1 MFLIIHLLLVK
12 NVLIL
17 GVNADILEL
26 SVALDRVREQIT
38 SGISL
43 LNCIKV
49 RDKLLF
55 NIPLRFFLIVVVQF
69 MAAIREAIFAICW

>member
-17 GVNADILEL
+17 GVNADVLEL
-26 SVALDRVREQIT
+26 SVALNRVREQIT

-49 RDKLLF
+49 RDNLLF
-55 NIPLRFFLIVVVQF
+55 YFPLRIFLIVVVHL
-69 MAAIREAIFAICW
+69 MAAIWEAIFAICW